1 VLVDD
6 ILVRTNNVPS
16 TSRGV
21 PEVVTLDDDEIIFE
35 MQRNLE
41 SGGLEQKL
49 RRQMAAESGVEPPGE
64 ETAPSTPS
72 TVSLKI
78 WFQMVN

>member
-1 VLVDD
+1 MLVDD

-49 RRQMAAESGVEPPGE
+49 RRQMAAESGG
-64 ETAPSTPS
+64 TAWRRDCTFDSVHGKS
-72 TVSLKI
+72 
-78 WFQMVN
+78 